1 MKPGSLLFAGILLGA
16 PAVARG
22 QWGRPYGGWHM
33 GPGMMDGWGMGWLGM
48 IFNLV
53 FWILILVGLVFL
65 IRWLMQAGRDR
76 SDRSQGGRDTRALDI
91 LKERYA
97 RGEID
102 KQQFESMKKDLLD

>member
-1 MKPGSLLFAGILLGA
+1 MLGV

-48 IFNLV
+48 IFNIV
-53 FWILILVGLVFL
+53 FWVLILVGLVFL
-65 IRWLMQAGRDR
+65 IRWLIQSGRDR
-76 SDRSQGGRDTRALDI
+76 ADQSGGGRGSRALDI
-91 LKERYA
+91 VKERYA

-102 KQQFESMKKDLLD
+102 KQQFESMKKDLMD